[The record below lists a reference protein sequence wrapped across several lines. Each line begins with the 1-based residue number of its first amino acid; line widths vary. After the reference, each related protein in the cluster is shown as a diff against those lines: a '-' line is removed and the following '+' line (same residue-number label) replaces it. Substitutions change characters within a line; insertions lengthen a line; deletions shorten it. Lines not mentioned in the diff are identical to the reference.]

1 MTDYWIRL
9 FGRGEPNPKD
19 SVESIALSLTPP
31 KGVDVFYQ
39 SPSLDR
45 RYLHSVT
52 VYRLRRQRGV
62 GQFALEPWWRKP
74 NSSWPRLPR
83 EFVTWVQ
90 RPPIG
95 ETRRCWR
102 DDQTLWQVRSV
113 SNRSACLAAIVQFR
127 EGVPPAVAQD
137 AADAILRDVCQHVP
151 FLPEIQACELPI
163 LRAYMQGQGPAQ
175 IAASGVY
182 DEKTVRGCLR
192 RMRARLA
199 LPSRADLRG
208 ALWAVYARRR
218 KLFFADE
225 MVRVVLLA
233 GLASMVCLG
242 VAPPALAGDEGTP
255 ECRNEQTAR
264 DDGRPAARDGL
275 RLRSQP
281 EASHAESLAFR
292 NSPGFSGAAPRP

>member
-1 MTDYWIRL
+1 MTDYWLRL
-9 FGRGEPNPKD
+9 FGRGGSDPKD
-19 SVESIALSLTPP
+19 SVKSIALSLTPP

-45 RYLHSVT
+45 RYLRSVT

-62 GQFALEPWWRKP
+62 GQFVLEPWWRKP

-83 EFVTWVQ
+83 EFITWVQ
-90 RPPIG
+90 RSPMG
-95 ETRRCWR
+95 DTRRCWR
-102 DDQTLWQVRSV
+102 DDQTLWQIRSV
-113 SNRSACLAAIVQFR
+113 SNSAACLAAIVRFR
-127 EGVPPAVAQD
+127 EGLPPALAQE

-151 FLPEIQACELPI
+151 FLPEIEACELPI
-163 LRAYMQGQGPAQ
+163 LRAYMQGQEPAQ
-175 IAASGVY
+175 IAASGAY
-182 DEKTVRGCLR
+182 DEKTVRSCLR

-225 MVRVVLLA
+225 VARYVLLS
-233 GLASMVCLG
+233 GLALMICLSS
-242 VAPPALAGDEGTP
+242 ASPALAGDEDAP
-255 ECRNEQTAR
+255 ECRSERIAR
-264 DDGRPAARDGL
+264 DEGRPEGRDGL
-275 RLRSQP
+275 RRSQP